1 MFEAVLN
8 YIEKR
13 IFRRLNAELPVDL
26 EQSGVSLKA
35 QTRNISCGGLFLSLD
50 PQQLAPEE
58 DLQLV
63 IHLPNQKNPV
73 KLVGSVRRRENDGV
87 ALEFQGLYND
97 NILAIER
104 FVKSNLN

>member
-1 MFEAVLN
+1 MFEAGLN
-8 YIEKR
+8 FIEKR
-13 IFRRLNAELPVDL
+13 IFRRLNAQLPVEL
-26 EQSGVSLKA
+26 EQSGSQVRA

-50 PQQLAPEE
+50 PEKIDEKQ
-58 DLQLV
+58 DLNVV

-73 KLVGSVRRRENDGV
+73 KVVGSVRRSDANGV
-87 ALEFQGLYND
+87 ALEFRGLYND

>member
-1 MFEAVLN
+1 MN

-13 IFRRLNAELPVDL
+13 IFRRLNTELPVELD
-26 EQSGVSLKA
+26 QGDSSIRA
-35 QTRNISCGGLFLSLD
+35 QTRNISCGGLFLALD
-50 PQQLAPEE
+50 PGKLSKEQE
-58 DLQLV
+58 LQLV

-73 KLVGSVRRRENDGV
+73 KVVGAVTRRESDGV